1 MDTPTI
7 LKKTGN
13 FTNPKTCPSCQHDRY
28 VWDEDVRYM
37 YCYNCGVASDLAFSR
52 TLNESLKIEDFPHY
66 SFLRVGQIL
75 RLEDKEFII
84 TARLRY
90 RSAHKEYYTS
100 DEGSGYS
107 NEIWYSDT
115 YILKNTQ
122 EGKDER
128 YYLSEDKEGYS
139 LGMPVTVDRTEA
151 DPTDLPLFT
160 NFYEGRADYR
170 VTEYGSL
177 FLEFFEGETEKEDPY
192 AVGTQTHFATYQEG
206 MWSYT
211 VEQGDGWKEF
221 SAEKKI
227 SKEELYKALEGNP
240 FIATYQERDKGFSTI
255 RKTVGAAAAISFLV
269 FLLSLFSDGTPIATT
284 KVDTQDIDKKEG
296 YLSKPIKIDDIGTN
310 YNIEWSVQFKSTQ
323 NQGMYVVVEL
333 LDKEKNVINAVESD
347 FWYESGYDSEGSW
360 TESETSSSKYFKFT
374 EEGDYFA
381 RIYAQTDSTYFNSRT
396 GSQAVIKFT
405 VNEGALLSR
414 YFLMLSGFLT
424 VVVLLITFGA
434 TGKKIRKKYIY
445 AGINAEAKA

>member
-1 MDTPTI
+1 LNTPTI

-13 FTNPKTCPSCQHDRY
+13 FTNPKTCPSCQHTNY
-28 VWDEDVRYM
+28 VWEQDVRYM
-37 YCYNCGVASDLAFSR
+37 YCYKCGVTSDLAFNR
-52 TLNESLKIEDFPHY
+52 TLNESLQTEDFPYY

-75 RLEDKEFII
+75 HLEEKEFII

-107 NEIWYSDT
+107 NEKWYFDT
-115 YILKNTQ
+115 YILRTTT
-122 EGKDER
+122 EGKDQT

-139 LGMPVTVDRTEA
+139 LGMPVTVDKTDA
-151 DPTDLPLFT
+151 DPTNLELFT

-192 AVGTQTHFATYQEG
+192 AVGTQTYFATYQEG

-240 FIATYQERDKGFSTI
+240 FIDTYQERDKGFSTI
-255 RKTVGAAAAISFLV
+255 RKVTSAAAVVAFLV
-269 FLLSLFSDGTPIATT
+269 FLVSLFSDGTPISTT
-284 KVDTQDIDKKEG
+284 RVDTKDIDKIKG
-296 YLSKPIKIDDIGTN
+296 YLSKPIKIDDTETN
-310 YNIEWSVQFKSTQ
+310 YNIEWSINFKSTQ

-333 LDKEKNVINAVESD
+333 LDKDKNVINAVESD
-347 FWYESGYDSEGSW
+347 FWYETGRDSEGNW
-360 TESETSSSKYFKFT
+360 TESATSESKYFKFL
-374 EEGDYFA
+374 EEGNYFA
-381 RIYAQTDSTYFNSRT
+381 RIYAKTDSTYFNTASK
-396 GSQAVIKFT
+396 SQAIINFT
-405 VNEGALLSR
+405 VNKGALMSR

-424 VVVLLITFGA
+424 IVALFISFG
-434 TGKKIRKKYIY
+434 KIGRTIREKYIY
-445 AGINAEAKA
+445 AGIKDEE

>member
-1 MDTPTI
+1 
-7 LKKTGN
+7 
-13 FTNPKTCPSCQHDRY
+13 
-28 VWDEDVRYM
+28 M
-37 YCYNCGVASDLAFSR
+37 YCYKCGVTSDLAFNR
-52 TLNESLKIEDFPHY
+52 TLNESLQTEDFPYY

-75 RLEDKEFII
+75 HLEEKEFII

-107 NEIWYSDT
+107 NEKWYFDT
-115 YILKNTQ
+115 YILRTTT
-122 EGKDER
+122 EGKDQT

-139 LGMPVTVDRTEA
+139 LGMPVTVDKTDA
-151 DPTDLPLFT
+151 DPTNLELFT

-192 AVGTQTHFATYQEG
+192 AVGTQTYFATYQEG

-240 FIATYQERDKGFSTI
+240 FIDTYQERDKGFSTI
-255 RKTVGAAAAISFLV
+255 RKVTSAAAVVAFLV
-269 FLLSLFSDGTPIATT
+269 FLVSLFSDGTPISTT
-284 KVDTQDIDKKEG
+284 RVDTKDIDKIKG
-296 YLSKPIKIDDIGTN
+296 YLSKPIKIDDTETN
-310 YNIEWSVQFKSTQ
+310 YNIEWSINFKSTQ

-333 LDKEKNVINAVESD
+333 LDKDKNVINAVESD
-347 FWYESGYDSEGSW
+347 FWYETGRDSEGNW
-360 TESETSSSKYFKFT
+360 TESATSESKYFKFL
-374 EEGDYFA
+374 EEGNYFA
-381 RIYAQTDSTYFNSRT
+381 RIYAKTDSTYFNTASK
-396 GSQAVIKFT
+396 SQAIINFT
-405 VNEGALLSR
+405 VNKGALMSR

-424 VVVLLITFGA
+424 IVALFISFG
-434 TGKKIRKKYIY
+434 KIGRTIREKYIY
-445 AGINAEAKA
+445 AGIKDEE

>member
-1 MDTPTI
+1 MNTPTI

-13 FTNPKTCPSCQHDRY
+13 FTNPKTCPSCQHTNY
-28 VWDEDVRYM
+28 VWEQDVRYM
-37 YCYNCGVASDLAFSR
+37 YCYKCGVTSDLAFNR
-52 TLNESLKIEDFPHY
+52 TLNESLQTEDFPYY

-75 RLEDKEFII
+75 HLEEKEFII

-107 NEIWYSDT
+107 NEKWYFDT
-115 YILKNTQ
+115 YILRTTT
-122 EGKDER
+122 EGKDQT

-139 LGMPVTVDRTEA
+139 LGMPVTVDKTDA
-151 DPTDLPLFT
+151 DPTNLELFT

-192 AVGTQTHFATYQEG
+192 AVGTQTYFATYQEG

-240 FIATYQERDKGFSTI
+240 FIDTYQERDKGFSTI
-255 RKTVGAAAAISFLV
+255 RKVTSAAAVVAFLV
-269 FLLSLFSDGTPIATT
+269 FLVSLFSDGTPISTT
-284 KVDTQDIDKKEG
+284 RVDTKDIDKIKG
-296 YLSKPIKIDDIGTN
+296 YLSKPIKIDDTETN
-310 YNIEWSVQFKSTQ
+310 YNIEWSINFKSTQ

-333 LDKEKNVINAVESD
+333 LDKDKNVINAVESD
-347 FWYESGYDSEGSW
+347 FWYETGRDSEGNW
-360 TESETSSSKYFKFT
+360 TESATSESKYFKFL
-374 EEGDYFA
+374 EEGNYFA
-381 RIYAQTDSTYFNSRT
+381 RIYAKTDSTYFNTASK
-396 GSQAVIKFT
+396 SQAIINFT
-405 VNEGALLSR
+405 VNKGALMSR

-424 VVVLLITFGA
+424 IVALFISFG
-434 TGKKIRKKYIY
+434 KIGRTIREKYIY
-445 AGINAEAKA
+445 AGIKDEE

>member
-1 MDTPTI
+1 MNTPTI

-13 FTNPKTCPSCQHDRY
+13 FTNPQTCPNCQHDSY
-28 VWDEDVRYM
+28 SWDEDVRYM
-37 YCYNCGVASDLAFSR
+37 YCYNCGVASDLAFNR
-52 TLNESLKIEDFPHY
+52 PLNKSLNINDFAHY

-75 RLEDKEFII
+75 HLEEKEFII

-107 NEIWYSDT
+107 NETWYSDT

-122 EGKDER
+122 EGKNER
-128 YYLSEDKEGYS
+128 FYLSEDKEGYS
-139 LGMPVTVDRTEA
+139 LGMPVTVDKTDA
-151 DPTDLPLFT
+151 DPTNLELFT
-160 NFYEGRADYR
+160 NFYNDRADYR
-170 VTEYGSL
+170 ITEYGSQ

-192 AVGTQTHFATYQEG
+192 SIGTQTHFATYQEG
-206 MWSYT
+206 IWSYT

-240 FIATYQERDKGFSTI
+240 FIDTYQERENGFYTI
-255 RKTVGAAAAISFLV
+255 RKITSAAAVVTFLV
-269 FLLSLFSDGTPIATT
+269 FLLSLFSDGTPISSM
-284 KVDTQDIDKKEG
+284 KVDTKDIDVKEG
-296 YLSKPIKIDDIGTN
+296 YLSKPIKIDNTTTN
-310 YNIEWSVQFKSTQ
+310 YNIDWGVQFKSTQ

-347 FWYESGYDSEGSW
+347 FWYETGYDSEGNW
-360 TESETSSSKYFKFT
+360 TESETSSSKYFKFV
-374 EEGDYFA
+374 EEGDYYT
-381 RIYAQTDSTYFNSRT
+381 RVYAKTDSTYFT
-396 GSQAVIKFT
+396 DTTKSQAIISVT

-414 YFLMLSGFLT
+414 YFLILSGLLT
-424 VVVLLITFGA
+424 IVALLITFGKI
-434 TGKKIRKKYIY
+434 GKKSREKYIY
-445 AGINAEAKA
+445 AGIKSE

>member
-1 MDTPTI
+1 MNTPTI

-13 FTNPKTCPSCQHDRY
+13 FTNPKMCPNCQHTTY
-28 VWDEDVRYM
+28 VWDEEVRYM
-37 YCYNCGVASDLAFSR
+37 YCYNCGVASDLAFNR
-52 TLNESLKIEDFPHY
+52 TLNESLKTKDFPYY

-75 RLEDKEFII
+75 HLEEREFII

-90 RSAHKEYYTS
+90 CSVHKEYYTS

-107 NEIWYSDT
+107 NETWHSDT
-115 YILKNTQ
+115 YILQNTQ
-122 EGKDER
+122 EGKNER
-128 YYLSEDKEGYS
+128 FYLSEDKEGYS
-139 LGMPVTVDRTEA
+139 LGMPVTVDKSDA
-151 DPTDLPLFT
+151 DPTNLELFT

-206 MWSYT
+206 AWSYT

-221 SAEKKI
+221 SAERKI

-240 FIATYQERDKGFSTI
+240 FIDTYQERDKGFSTI
-255 RKTVGAAAAISFLV
+255 RKITSAAAAVAFLV
-269 FLLSLFSDGTPIATT
+269 FLISLFSDGTPISTT
-284 KVDTQDIDKKEG
+284 KVDTKDIDKKEG
-296 YLSKPIKIDDIGTN
+296 YLSEPIKIEDTGTN
-310 YNIEWSVQFKSTQ
+310 YNIEWSVNFKSSQ

-333 LDKEKNVINAVESD
+333 LDNDKNVINAVESD
-347 FWYESGYDSEGSW
+347 FWYETGMDSEGSW

-374 EEGDYFA
+374 EEGNYFA
-381 RIYAQTDSTYFNSRT
+381 RIYAQTDSTYFNELN
-396 GSQAVIKFT
+396 GSQAIINFS

-414 YFLMLSGFLT
+414 YFLALSGLLT
-424 VVVLLITFGA
+424 LVALIISFGK
-434 TGKKIRKKYIY
+434 TGRKIKEKYIY
-445 AGINAEAKA
+445 AGIETE

>member
-1 MDTPTI
+1 MNTPTI

-13 FTNPKTCPSCQHDRY
+13 FTNPKVCPSCQHTNY
-28 VWDEDVRYM
+28 AWDEDVRYL
-37 YCYNCGVASDLAFSR
+37 YCYNCGVASDLAFNR
-52 TLNESLKIEDFPHY
+52 TLNESLKTDDFPYY

-75 RLEDKEFII
+75 HLEEKEFII

-107 NEIWYSDT
+107 NETWYSDT
-115 YILKNTQ
+115 YILQNTQ
-122 EGKDER
+122 EGKSER
-128 YYLSEDKEGYS
+128 FYLNEDKEGYS
-139 LGMPVTVDRTEA
+139 LGMPVTVDKTDA
-151 DPTDLPLFT
+151 DPTNLELFT

-177 FLEFFEGETEKEDPY
+177 FLEFFEGKTEKEDPY

-227 SKEELYKALEGNP
+227 SKEELYQALEGNP
-240 FIATYQERDKGFSTI
+240 FIDTYKERDNGFSTI
-255 RKTVGAAAAISFLV
+255 RKVTSAAAAIAFLIFLV
-269 FLLSLFSDGTPIATT
+269 SLFSDGTPISST
-284 KVDTQDIDKKEG
+284 KVDTKNIDKKEG
-296 YLSKPIKIDDIGTN
+296 YLSKPIKIDDTSTN
-310 YNIEWSVQFKSTQ
+310 YNIEWSVNFKSTQ
-323 NQGMYVVVEL
+323 NQGMYIVVEL

-347 FWYESGYDSEGSW
+347 FWYESGYDEGNW

-374 EEGDYFA
+374 EEGEYFA
-381 RIYAQTDSTYFNSRT
+381 RIYAKTDSTYFTNLT
-396 GSQAVIKFT
+396 KSQAIINFT

-424 VVVLLITFGA
+424 ILALLISFG
-434 TGKKIRKKYIY
+434 KIGRTIREKYIY
-445 AGINAEAKA
+445 AGINAESEE